1 MAPLQIPTAGSKSPV
16 TSIASG
22 NNSQNILNANC
33 ETDLDGSGV
42 ALKVRKPYTISK
54 QREKWTEKEHQKFI
68 EALKLYGR
76 AWRQIEEY
84 IGTKTAVQIRSHAQK
99 FFSKVTKESASS
111 AEAPT
116 EAIDIPPP
124 RPKRK
129 PLHPYPRKFVEAPN
143 KTIQGPS
150 LKENGL
156 STISKSLEGGALSPT
171 SVLSPEVAHMS
182 TSHAKAQ
189 GSGSVSATSS
199 GSHSSGVLEKS
210 NPIKNNSTPI
220 KEKDLL
226 RTLNFSGPSSHDSTS
241 VQTRKEFKDIVLTKD
256 EDVYSEAETKFF
268 GGVSPLKAI
277 KLFGQTVVV
286 TKPSDLS
293 LGMENVVMP
302 TATRGLLMC
311 CVSHMDSLVGS
322 QPYDS
327 SPELSLRL
335 DGQLVT
341 GCILMG
347 ERSREKGGSKGFS
360 VNGSN
365 NDAISKAYN
374 AETNQDSVDSKIRS
388 SEGPILSPSEGRKGF
403 VPYKRCVS
411 EREAVLQMN
420 KADCRVCL

>member
-1 MAPLQIPTAGSKSPV
+1 MQVDPAMAPLQIPTAGSKSPG

-54 QREKWTEKEHQKFI
+54 QREKWTEEEHQKFI

-111 AEAPT
+111 GEAPT

-143 KTIQGPS
+143 KTRQGPS
-150 LKENGL
+150 LKENGS
-156 STISKSLEGGALSPT
+156 STISKNLETGALSPT
-171 SVLSPEVAHMS
+171 SVLSPEVAHIS

-199 GSHSSGVLEKS
+199 GSHSSSVLEKS

-226 RTLNFSGPSSHDSTS
+226 RTLNLSGPSSHDSTS
-241 VQTRKEFKDIVLTKD
+241 VQTRKKFKDIELTKD
-256 EDVYSEAETKFF
+256 EGVYSEAETKFF

-286 TKPSDLS
+286 TKPLDLS
-293 LGMENVVMP
+293 LGMKNVVMP
-302 TATRGLLMC
+302 TATRGPLMC

-327 SPELSLRL
+327 SP

-341 GCILMG
+341 GGILMG

-360 VNGSN
+360 VNGLIS
-365 NDAISKAYN
+365 DAISKAYN
-374 AETNQDSVDSKIRS
+374 EETNQDSVDSKIRS